1 MAANER
7 RDPEPVGGE
16 SRAYLDPELPIPVRV
31 DDLLGRLD
39 LRTRIALLHQVQ
51 PAVPELG
58 MAEFR
63 TGGEV
68 LHGLAWLGPATVFP
82 QAVGLGATWN
92 PELVERIGSA
102 VGDEVRGFHHDNPD
116 RGGGLNVWAP
126 VVNPLRDPRWGRN
139 EEGYAEDPLLTG
151 TLATAYAAGL
161 RGHHPR
167 YWRTAPTLKHFL
179 GYNNET
185 DRDTTSSD
193 LRPRVLHE
201 YELPAFEIPLRAG
214 AAVAVMPS
222 YNLVN
227 GRPAHLSPLIND
239 TLREWAGPGLAVF
252 SDAYAPSNIA
262 GSQGYLPDHPAGFA
276 AALRAGVDSFTE
288 HDRDSDH
295 TIQQLSTALDRGLI
309 TEDDVDT
316 AVRRLLAVRF
326 RLGEFDPPEHNPY
339 AGLTSEVINRPSHR
353 DLAAEAARQALVLLR
368 NEDETLPLD
377 RDRIRRLAVIGWH
390 ADTLF
395 EDWYSGTLPYRI
407 TPSAGIE
414 AAFDGEVTTVEAVD
428 RVALRAADGREVR
441 ADPTGTSPLRLA
453 VATETARSDEALFDL
468 FDWGNEAVTLR
479 AVANARYVAAHPD
492 GHLLNDRVTPGEW
505 VVRETFELR
514 AGPGGTRRLRNR
526 ALDRWVRCDPDGVLT
541 ADGEDE
547 QEATAFLVDVVDSGA
562 RRAEGAAAAS
572 DVAIVVLGNDPHING
587 RETEDRLDIEL
598 PPVQEDLLRRVV
610 GANPRTVLVVV
621 SGYPMAIPWADE
633 RVPAIL
639 WTAHGGQ
646 EQGTALGEVLF
657 GDHSPGG
664 RLPQTWYRS
673 TRDLPDPFDYDIISA
688 ASTYL
693 YHRGEPLYPFGHGLS
708 YTRFDYG
715 PLRAD
720 TSTLAPDAVV
730 TLSVEVTNSG
740 DRDGDEVVQL
750 YSRHLTSC
758 WRQPR
763 RRLRGFRRLRLRAGE
778 RRTVEF
784 VVAAQELATW
794 NTASDR
800 WTVEHAEHEFSVG
813 ASSADQRATT
823 SLLVLGERVP
833 PRVLHGRW
841 TAADSFDD
849 QGGVH
854 LVPDTP
860 LSGTAVAGRDGAWLA
875 FHRVSFPAGRHRITV
890 RASTPET
897 GGRPGAAGARIEFRP
912 GVGGAPAVP
921 LTVPPGSRD
930 AVLDAEVETDAGVA
944 ELRIV
949 FTDGDAVVHALLLE
963 LRPPEEDEAA

>member
-1 MAANER
+1 MAANEQ
-7 RDPEPVGGE
+7 RDQGPVGGG
-16 SRAYLDPELPIPVRV
+16 SPAYLDPELPVAVRV

-63 TGGEV
+63 TGGEA

-92 PELVERIGSA
+92 PELVERVGSA

-151 TLATAYAAGL
+151 TLGAAYAVGL
-161 RGHHPR
+161 RGRHPR

-201 YELPAFEIPLRAG
+201 YELPAFEIPLRSG

-239 TLREWAGPGLAVF
+239 TLREWAGSGLAVF
-252 SDAYAPSNIA
+252 SDAYAPSNVA
-262 GSQGYLPDHPAGFA
+262 GSQRYLPDHPAGFA
-276 AALRAGVDSFTE
+276 AVLRAGVDSFTE
-288 HDRDSDH
+288 HDRDSDY
-295 TIQQLSTALDRGLI
+295 TIEQLSAALDRGLI

-316 AVRRLLAVRF
+316 AARRLLAVRF

-339 AGLTSEVINRPSHR
+339 AGLTSEVINCPTHR

-368 NEDETLPLD
+368 NENGTLPVD
-377 RDRIRRLAVIGWH
+377 RHRVRRLAVIGWH

-395 EDWYSGTLPYRI
+395 EDWYSGSLPYQV
-407 TPSAGIE
+407 TPSAGIA

-428 RVALRAADGREVR
+428 RVALRAADGRAVR
-441 ADPTGTSPLRLA
+441 ADPRGTSSLRLA
-453 VATETARSDEALFDL
+453 APPENARADEVLFDL
-468 FDWGNEAVTLR
+468 FDWGNDAVTLR
-479 AVANARYVAAHPD
+479 AVANARYVAARAD
-492 GHLLNDRVTPGEW
+492 GQLHNDRIMPGEW

-514 AGPGGTRRLRNR
+514 DAPGGTHRIRNR
-526 ALDRWVRCDPDGVLT
+526 ALDKWIRCGPDGVLS
-541 ADGEDE
+541 ADAEHEED
-547 QEATAFLVDVVDSGA
+547 ATAFLVEVVDSGA
-562 RRAEGAAAAS
+562 RRAEDAAS
-572 DVAIVVLGNDPHING
+572 ASDLAVVVLGNDPHING
-587 RETEDRLDIEL
+587 RETEDRPDIEL

-610 GANPRTVLVVV
+610 RANPRTVLVVV

-633 RVPAIL
+633 HVPAIL

-657 GDHSPGG
+657 GDRSPGG

-708 YTRFDYG
+708 YTSFDYG
-715 PLRAD
+715 PLVGD
-720 TSTLAPDAVV
+720 TQALGPDGVV
-730 TLSVEVTNSG
+730 TLRVEVTNSG

-750 YSRHLTSC
+750 YSRQLTSC

-778 RRTVEF
+778 RHTAEF
-784 VVAAQELATW
+784 TIAAQELATW
-794 NTASDR
+794 DTARNR
-800 WTVEHAEHEFSVG
+800 WTVEHAEHEFAVG
-813 ASSADQRATT
+813 ASSTDLRATT

-841 TAADSFDD
+841 TSADSFDD
-849 QGGVH
+849 QHGVR

-875 FHRVSFPAGRHRITV
+875 FHRVSFPAGRHRV
-890 RASTPET
+890 VLRVSTPPT
-897 GGRPGAAGARIEFRP
+897 GGRTGTTGARIEIRAGAGDRP
-912 GVGGAPAVP
+912 TAP
-921 LTVPPGSRD
+921 LTVPPGSRE
-930 AVLDAEVETDAGVA
+930 AVLGAEVETAAAVTD
-944 ELRIV
+944 LRIV
-949 FTDGDAVVHALLLE
+949 FADGDAVVHAVLLE
-963 LRPPEEDEAA
+963 LRPPEEDAHG